1 MIKAHL
7 SRSVRIRAKRSP
19 KGPPVNPLD
28 LSDLLDLLD
37 LLSVL
42 GHDAVGR
49 LGVPEP
55 GDQAAAHT
63 CNVLA

>member
-1 MIKAHL
+1 M
-7 SRSVRIRAKRSP
+7 
-19 KGPPVNPLD
+19 NPLD